1 MRHGLEERGLG
12 TCEQATDY
20 DGNVRKKRT
29 WDALGR
35 NQVRAM
41 FYQDYVVC
49 ESEMHHG
56 PTIVE
61 IITHDQLVA
70 GRCDMWVKA
79 LSPDPCYF
87 VGIVLGEL

>member
-1 MRHGLEERGLG
+1 
-12 TCEQATDY
+12 
-20 DGNVRKKRT
+20 
-29 WDALGR
+29 
-35 NQVRAM
+35 M
-41 FYQDYVVC
+41 FHQNSVVS

-79 LSPDPCYF
+79 LSPDVYYF
-87 VGIVLGEL
+87 AEIVLGDL